1 MPEGKSALIMVTGC
15 VAGVCLLVDVSGL
28 DRSTSGG
35 LVPEGKSA
43 LIMVT
48 GCVAGVC
55 LLVDVSGL
63 DRSTSGG
70 VASRDSPVPICC
82 GDGCCRA
89 LVNGSSIPNRSS
101 IFGLLGT
108 VGMADFC

>member
-1 MPEGKSALIMVTGC
+1 MYLGDPKRRGANGGLVLEGESALIMVTGC
-15 VAGVCLLVDVSGL
+15 VVGVCLL
-28 DRSTSGG
+28 
-35 LVPEGKSA
+35 
-43 LIMVT
+43 
-48 GCVAGVC
+48 
-55 LLVDVSGL
+55 
-63 DRSTSGG
+63 
-70 VASRDSPVPICC
+70 ASRMVEPNC